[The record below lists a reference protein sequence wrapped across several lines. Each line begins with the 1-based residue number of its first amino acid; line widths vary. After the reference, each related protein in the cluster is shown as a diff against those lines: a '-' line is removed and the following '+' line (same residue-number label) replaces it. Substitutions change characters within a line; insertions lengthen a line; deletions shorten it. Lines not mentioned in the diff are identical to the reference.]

1 MIVLIIA
8 IILSIL
14 ITFLICYILPKEKVK
29 QINQDLLKK
38 EQELQLNIKDK
49 EQEYNNLI
57 NKFESTRQ
65 TQENT
70 LREDMRNWEKEKSD
84 KNLNFL
90 KAEMQLKENIA
101 SLETS
106 IEEKKKSITE
116 LDSQSKKAIKSLE
129 EQVIDNMGLTIEQQ
143 GKELSQR
150 YETLESNLL
159 LHYTELADTKQDEY
173 ITQCEELDNSILT
186 KENLL
191 DELTKKANAITESN
205 RRAQLEREEKDFY
218 RLQLSDL
225 DITEIQKIRSI
236 EPYLRN
242 KEPLNKVI
250 WKVYYEKPYNDLV
263 GRVIGNKKK
272 TGIYKITHLDTGKT
286 YVGQSLDI
294 AERFRQHIKRGIG
307 ADPPTQNKLYPAML
321 EYGAENFMFEV
332 LEECDASK
340 LSEREKYYTEIYQS
354 NSFGFVVRK
363 G

>member
-1 MIVLIIA
+1 
-8 IILSIL
+8 
-14 ITFLICYILPKEKVK
+14 
-29 QINQDLLKK
+29 
-38 EQELQLNIKDK
+38 
-49 EQEYNNLI
+49 
-57 NKFESTRQ
+57 
-65 TQENT
+65 
-70 LREDMRNWEKEKSD
+70 
-84 KNLNFL
+84 
-90 KAEMQLKENIA
+90 
-101 SLETS
+101 
-106 IEEKKKSITE
+106 
-116 LDSQSKKAIKSLE
+116 
-129 EQVIDNMGLTIEQQ
+129 MGLTIEQQ

-225 DITEIQKIRSI
+225 DIAEIQKIRSI

-250 WKVYYEKPYNDLV
+250 WKVYYEKPYNDLI
-263 GRVIGNKKK
+263 GRVVGNKKK
-272 TGIYKITHLDTGKT
+272 TGIYKITHINSGKT

-294 AERFRQHIKRGIG
+294 AERWRQHIKRGIG

-321 EYGAENFMFEV
+321 EYGAENFMFEI

-354 NSFGFVVRK
+354 NIFGFVVRK

>member
-1 MIVLIIA
+1 MTVLIIA

-14 ITFLICYILPKEKVK
+14 ITFLICYILPKEKIK

-49 EQEYNNLI
+49 EQEYNNLV

-65 TQENT
+65 AQENT

-90 KAEMQLKENIA
+90 KTEMQLKENII

-129 EQVIDNMGLTIEQQ
+129 EQVIDNMGLTVEQQ
-143 GKELSQR
+143 GKELLQR

-225 DITEIQKIRSI
+225 DIEEIQKIRSI

-250 WKVYYEKPYNDLV
+250 WKVYYEKPYNDLI
-263 GRVIGNKKK
+263 GRVVGNKKK
-272 TGIYKITHLDTGKT
+272 TGIYKITHIDSGKT

-294 AERFRQHIKRGIG
+294 AERWRQHIKRGIG
-307 ADPPTQNKLYPAML
+307 ADQPTQNKLYPAML

-340 LSEREKYYTEIYQS
+340 LSELEKFYTECFQS
-354 NSFGFVVRK
+354 QYFGYSIKK